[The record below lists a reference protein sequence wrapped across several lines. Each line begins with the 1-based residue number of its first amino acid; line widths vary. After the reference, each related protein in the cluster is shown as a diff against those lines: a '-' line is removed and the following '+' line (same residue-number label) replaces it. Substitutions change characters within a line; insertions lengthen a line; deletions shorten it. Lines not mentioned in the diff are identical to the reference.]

1 MVKLITPFPDSTGV
15 VAKILVLVS
24 EAVNWGLLY
33 CFILRHG
40 RFTGWLRLVALCA
53 ISAFAGALV
62 MVTGLFVGAAL
73 LAKASLS
80 VLPVALWTKGA
91 VLLRTSLLLLGGVFV
106 ARFVVNILLLF
117 VWAFFTRPAELKK
130 DSMSI
135 L

>member
-1 MVKLITPFPDSTGV
+1 MVKLIAPFPDSTGA

-33 CFILRHG
+33 CFILRHN
-40 RFTGWLRLVALCA
+40 RFPGWLRLVALCA

-73 LAKASLS
+73 LAKAPLS
-80 VLPVALWTKGA
+80 VLPVALWTKEA
-91 VLLRTSLLLLGGVFV
+91 VLLRTSLLLLGGVFA
-106 ARFVVNILLLF
+106 ARFVVNILLLS
-117 VWAFFTRPAELKK
+117 VWVFFTRPAESEEN
-130 DSMSI
+130 SMFV